1 MNDVVKKISRKKK
14 FAIIAGGVIL
24 VGTLAAYA
32 GAKNSWHGDHMKY
45 MVDHVSDELDL
56 DDSQRAQ
63 LESLSTQLTET
74 RSAMRSGEEISSILA
89 SVDGT
94 SMDQAALN
102 ALITDKIETAR
113 SQAPQIIASLA
124 EFYDGLNAEQ
134 QAHTRD
140 KLQDMSE
147 HWGSH
152 RRGHEHHE

>member
-32 GAKNSWHGDHMKY
+32 GIRNAWHGDHMKY

-63 LESLSTQLTET
+63 LESLGTQLTET
-74 RSAMRSGEEISSILA
+74 KSAMRSGREISSVLA
-89 SVDGT
+89 SVDGA
-94 SMDQAALN
+94 SLDQAALN
-102 ALITDKIETAR
+102 TLITDKIDTAR
-113 SQAPQIIASLA
+113 LQAPRIIASLA
-124 EFYDGLNAEQ
+124 EFYDGLNADQ
-134 QAHTRD
+134 QARTRE
-140 KLQDMSE
+140 KLQDMAE

-152 RRGHEHHE
+152 RRGHKGHE

>member
-32 GAKNSWHGDHMKY
+32 GVKSAWHGDHMKY
-45 MVDHVSDELDL
+45 MVDHVSGELDL

-63 LESLSTQLTET
+63 LESLGTQLTET

-89 SVDGT
+89 SVDGA
-94 SMDQAALN
+94 SLDQSALN
-102 ALITDKIETAR
+102 ALITDKLDTAR
-113 SQAPQIIASLA
+113 SQAPLIITSLA
-124 EFYDGLNAEQ
+124 EFYDGLNADQ
-134 QAHTRD
+134 QARTRE
-140 KLQDMSE
+140 KLQDMAE

-152 RRGHEHHE
+152 RRGYEHNK